1 MIVLKPIVNDLVGVI
16 IAFDLAAAIVLLI
29 TIMIKMHV

>member
-1 MIVLKPIVNDLVGVI
+1 MIVLKPIGNDLRRVTT
-16 IAFDLAAAIVLLI
+16 AFDLAAAIVLLI